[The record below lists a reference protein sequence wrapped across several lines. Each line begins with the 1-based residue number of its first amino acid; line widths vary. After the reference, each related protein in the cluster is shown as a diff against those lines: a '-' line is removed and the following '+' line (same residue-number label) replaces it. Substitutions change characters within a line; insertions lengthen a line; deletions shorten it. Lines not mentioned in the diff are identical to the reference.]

1 MTLFP
6 RAPHWW
12 FEDIV
17 VGRTWEFGAARVSA
31 EDVALFHER
40 FAPTMTDKAPEAGR
54 EARGPRAAES
64 HVYAL
69 WRMMVYDETRSWPIL
84 QRQAQDALRFYKAVY
99 AGDVL
104 SVRMAFAAT
113 EDRGPQGGI
122 LISEHEVMDQ
132 DGLLVMS
139 VIMRS
144 LLAKKPA
151 DLPEDPEP

>member
-17 VGRTWEFGAARVSA
+17 VGRTWEFGAAKVTA

-40 FAPTMTDKAPEAGR
+40 FAPTMQDKAPEAGR
-54 EARGPRAAES
+54 EANGPRAAES
-64 HVYAL
+64 HVYA
-69 WRMMVYDETRSWPIL
+69 IL